1 MIVFWITAAAMLLLA
16 LSFALTPLLRDKP
29 AAGVD
34 ADALN
39 LSVIKQQLSELEV
52 DLANG
57 NLEQAQYDAAR
68 RDLEKELLRDMG
80 TADTDAVKPRSGIWA
95 VAVVAAGVPLLAVG
109 MYQSLGQQQIIAQ
122 LEAHG
127 DLQPKVATTGNSN
140 RQHSDQSGTP
150 LPPMEELVKGLA
162 AKLEQNPDNLPGWIM
177 LGRSYVSLNQAEG
190 AVYAYDRAYKL
201 APDNPEVLLGYA
213 QALVKSGREGL
224 TDRPAE
230 LIGEAY
236 KRAPQNQTALWM
248 MGLVSFERQ
257 DFAQTVTYWQQLAAQ
272 IPAESQEHQQLA
284 EYIEQARSRMAPD
297 SAPAPAGPQASPAV
311 AEAKTPQS
319 VASPTKPEA
328 AGQPEA
334 PAGAALTVK
343 VSLDP
348 ALEGRV
354 QPEDR
359 VFVFARAVSGPPMP
373 LAAVSKQVRDLPLQL
388 TLDDSMAMMPQ
399 MKLSAF
405 PEVVVG
411 ARISKT
417 GNALPQSGDLQGEV
431 SPVSSGE
438 AAVVQVVINSVRP

>member
-34 ADALN
+34 ANALN
-39 LSVIKQQLSELEV
+39 LSVIKQQLSELKV

-80 TADTDAVKPRSGIWA
+80 TAEPDAAKPRSGIWA

-109 MYQSLGQQQIIAQ
+109 MYQSLGQQEIIAQ
-122 LEAHG
+122 LEAQG
-127 DLQPKVATTGNSN
+127 DLQPQVASTGN
-140 RQHSDQSGTP
+140 RPHADQSGTP
-150 LPPMEELVKGLA
+150 LPPMDELVKGLA
-162 AKLEQNPDNLPGWIM
+162 AKLEQNPDNLPGWLM
-177 LGRSYVSLNQAEG
+177 LGRSYVSLNQPDG
-190 AVYAYDRAYKL
+190 ALYAYERAYKL
-201 APDNPEVLLGYA
+201 APENPDVLLGYA
-213 QALVKSGREGL
+213 QALVKSGREEL
-224 TDRPAE
+224 TGRPAK
-230 LIGEAY
+230 LISEAHE
-236 KRAPQNQTALWM
+236 RAPQNQTALWM
-248 MGLVSFERQ
+248 MGLVSFEHQ
-257 DFAQTVTYWQQLAAQ
+257 DFAQTVSYWQQLAAQ

-284 EYIEQARSRMAPD
+284 EYIEQARSRMAPG
-297 SAPAPAGPQASPAV
+297 STPTPAGPQPSPAV
-311 AEAKTPQS
+311 AETQTAQS
-319 VASPTKPEA
+319 VASPTGPEA
-328 AGQPEA
+328 AGQPAA

-348 ALEGRV
+348 ALADQV

-405 PEVVVG
+405 PEVLVG

-417 GNALPQSGDLQGEV
+417 GNAMPQSGDLQGEV
-431 SPVSSGE
+431 SPVNSGQ
-438 AAVVQVVINSVRP
+438 AAVVQVVINSIRP